1 MKKRNSYTREFKLEA
16 VRLLEQGDKS
26 PTDLALDLGVKRSLL
41 YRWQQQLQKQGES
54 AFRGAGRR
62 PDSEMDEIARLRKQ
76 LTEVTEERDILKK
89 AAAYFAKDL
98 K

>member
-1 MKKRNSYTREFKLEA
+1 
-16 VRLLEQGDKS
+16 LEQGDKS

-41 YRWQQQLQKQGES
+41 YRWQEQLKKQGDG

-62 PDSEMDEIARLRKQ
+62 PDSEMDEVVRLRKQ
-76 LTEVTEERDILKK
+76 LAEVTEERDILKK

>member
-41 YRWQQQLQKQGES
+41 YRWQQQLKKQGDS
-54 AFRGAGRR
+54 AFRGARRR
-62 PDSEMDEIARLRKQ
+62 PDSDMDEIARLRKQ
-76 LTEVTEERDILKK
+76 LAEVTEERDILKK